1 MINIKELKNIKHI
14 YAIDIGRE
22 YSYIVDVR
30 QFMSSKNCEVKK
42 IKTSELIDFIKS
54 HNKVA
59 IFYEQS
65 GIYSLKLDILNS
77 NSIIK
82 YTINGKEFRGLR
94 LASNKKKNDL
104 NDVKIIAKAVSDLL
118 LYNESDYLTKFHE
131 PLPYECKKLRRLLR
145 FYEQLVK
152 QSQKIKNKINNFYWL
167 LLGKSKKIDY
177 ISKSTKEKIL
187 KLLELEDEI
196 NGIYGDEIKFLLEIY
211 DYYFNKANEIKLEIE
226 EIIKNHPDYPKLKKV
241 FEGKLLIA
249 HLIATYWDINRF
261 NSIKQFKALF
271 KFHFVKVLKSG
282 KTQKIEKTINVKNI
296 KRYFYLLLLH
306 TKNPTIRKLWNYYK
320 KIRKLSRAKAFTKF
334 SYVLVSMIYKYLKG
348 EEFKLPEG
356 IEKAFKKNGMGTT
369 H

>member
-1 MINIKELKNIKHI
+1 MINIKELKNIKNI

-30 QFMSSKNCEVKK
+30 QFMSSKNCEIKK
-42 IKTSELIDFIKS
+42 IKTSELIDFLKS
-54 HNKVA
+54 HKGKIA

-94 LASNKKKNDL
+94 LASNKGKNDL

-118 LYNESDYLTKFHE
+118 LYNENEYLTKFHK
-131 PLPYECKKLRRLLR
+131 PLPYECKRLRRLLK
-145 FYEQLVK
+145 FYEQLIR
-152 QSQKIKNKINNFYWL
+152 QTQKIKNKINNYYWL
-167 LLGKSKKIDY
+167 LLGKNKKIDY

-187 KLLELEDEI
+187 KLLEIEDEI
-196 NGIYGDEIKFLLEIY
+196 NGIYGDETKFLLEIY

-226 EIIKNHPDYPKLKKV
+226 EIIKNHPDYQKLKKV

-282 KTQKIEKTINVKNI
+282 KTQKIEKTIKVKNI

-306 TKNPTIRKLWNYYK
+306 TKNPQIRKLWNYYK

-334 SYVLVSMIYKYLKG
+334 SYVLVSMLYKYLKEG
-348 EEFKLPEG
+348 EFKLPEG
-356 IEKAFKKNGMGTT
+356 IEKAF
-369 H
+369 